1 MTPGDHGAIKLLLD
15 AKVPAVVNGML
26 LQRARAVGSKG
37 GGGGDYPLQIL
48 ADTFTLFQEE
58 GRDYFKPIRTK
69 DNIYKKHTH

>member
-1 MTPGDHGAIKLLLD
+1 MVCYCKEPEQLE
-15 AKVPAVVNGML
+15 
-26 LQRARAVGSKG
+26 ARE
-37 GGGGDYPLQIL
+37 GGGDYPLQIL